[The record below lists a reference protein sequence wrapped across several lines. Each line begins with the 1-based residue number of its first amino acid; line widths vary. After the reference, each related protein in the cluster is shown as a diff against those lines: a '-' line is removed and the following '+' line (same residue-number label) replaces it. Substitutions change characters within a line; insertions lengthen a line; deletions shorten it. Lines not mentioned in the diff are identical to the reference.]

1 MSDYYQVLGV
11 APDAE
16 SNKIK
21 QAYRDLAFK
30 YHPDRNNE
38 DPVAAE
44 KMKQVNEAYAVLS
57 DRRKRREYNAL
68 RQQYGSSARN
78 QFRQQHSE
86 QDIFSGSDIH
96 KILEEMARSFG
107 FRGYDDIFR
116 DYYGKGYRS
125 FQVRRPGFFMGGFF
139 FSGILGSGLHSK
151 GRMPL
156 GNTPLMQL
164 AQGLVQKITGL
175 QPTSTGGDIAD
186 TIHIDPAFAQKG
198 GPYAYEHLKRKKKL
212 VVTIPPG
219 VRDGLKIRLAG
230 MGEAGKGGGP
240 DGDLYLEIRI
250 KKPLLQRIRRM
261 ISG

>member
-11 APDAE
+11 PPDSE
-16 SNKIK
+16 SGKIK

-38 DPVAAE
+38 NPAAAE

-57 DRRKRREYNAL
+57 DTRKRRQYDAL
-68 RQQYGSSARN
+68 RHQYGSSARN

-86 QDIFSGSDIH
+86 KDIFSGSDIH

-116 DYYGKGYRS
+116 EFYGKGYRS
-125 FQVRRPGFFMGGFF
+125 FQIKRPGFFMGGFF
-139 FSGILGSGLHSK
+139 FSGTMGPGFHSK
-151 GRMPL
+151 GRIPM
-156 GNTPLMQL
+156 GNKPLMQL
-164 AQGLVQKITGL
+164 AQGLIQKITGL
-175 QPTSTGGDIAD
+175 QPVSTGRDLTDAIQ
-186 TIHIDPAFAQKG
+186 IDAALAQKG

-212 VVTIPPG
+212 VVNIPPG
-219 VRDGLKIRLAG
+219 VGDGLKIRLAG

-240 DGDLYLEIRI
+240 DGDLYLKIRI
-250 KKPLLQRIRRM
+250 KKPLLERIKKM
-261 ISG
+261 IS